1 MLVCLTLKRN
11 VTISVPFLKETHNP
25 LQQIYYVEQDISKLF
40 HLGGMDSFAIEHN
53 IVDVTLCASDKQNTE
68 EIDCQESL
76 KWDDAIINN
85 FHI

>member
-11 VTISVPFLKETHNP
+11 VSISAPFLKETHNP

-40 HLGGMDSFAIEHN
+40 HLSGMDSFVVEHY
-53 IVDVTLCASDKQNTE
+53 IVDVTLCTSDKQNTE
-68 EIDCQESL
+68 EIDGQESI
-76 KWDDAIINN
+76 KWDDVILNN